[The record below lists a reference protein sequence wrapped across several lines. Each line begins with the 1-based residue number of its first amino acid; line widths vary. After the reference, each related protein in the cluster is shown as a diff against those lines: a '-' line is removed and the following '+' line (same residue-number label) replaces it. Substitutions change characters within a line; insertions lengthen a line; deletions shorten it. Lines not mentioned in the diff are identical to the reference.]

1 MSREHVAPQWLR
13 KLFPDLSDVEYE
25 RAFQVAGGEIEAHRR
40 PGVPFD
46 QTVKDFCRA
55 CNEGWMSALEQ
66 EVEPILTPL
75 IRDQPRTL
83 DAIQQERIA
92 VWATKTVLA
101 FGPTTPGGV
110 TVASRELY
118 GWFGRKQL
126 PLPGS
131 LVWLARYTGTEQWP
145 ISYHHHALVIAREDK
160 PTPSPDSATN
170 GFHSVLALGP
180 LVICVFLADVP
191 EGPLVS
197 GSSNTRRALIWP
209 SLGPSAR
216 WPPAEPI
223 STVAQLRTESRLT
236 PHGPAAPL
244 PPSQP

>member
-13 KLFPDLSDVEYE
+13 KSFPDLSDVEYE

-46 QTVKDFCRA
+46 QTVKGFCLA
-55 CNEGWMSALEQ
+55 CNVGWMAALEQ

-75 IRDQPRTL
+75 IQNQPRTL
-83 DAIQQERIA
+83 DASQQQRIA
-92 VWATKTVLA
+92 VWATKTVLV
-101 FGPTTPGGV
+101 FGPTNPGGV
-110 TVASRELY
+110 TIAPGELY
-118 GWFGRKQL
+118 RWFGRWQM
-126 PLPGS
+126 PLPSS

-160 PTPSPDSATN
+160 PTPSHGSATN

-191 EGPLVS
+191 EGPVVS
-197 GSSNTRRALIWP
+197 GGSSSRRALIWP
-209 SLGPSAR
+209 SLGPSVR
-216 WPPAEPI
+216 WPPTSPI

-236 PHGPAAPL
+236 PYGTAAPL
-244 PPSQP
+244 PPT